1 MMEEIQN
8 IGQPEDNPEVE
19 VKELV
24 SETETA
30 EEQPEQEPKDAPE
43 EESVEKDKGRLSV
56 LLPPSPSM
64 MGQRPATDSMIKSCK
79 A

>member
-30 EEQPEQEPKDAPE
+30 EEQLEQEPKDAPE

-56 LLPPSPSM
+56 LWKALKEFLIKKKSIVL
-64 MGQRPATDSMIKSCK
+64 MILL
-79 A
+79 